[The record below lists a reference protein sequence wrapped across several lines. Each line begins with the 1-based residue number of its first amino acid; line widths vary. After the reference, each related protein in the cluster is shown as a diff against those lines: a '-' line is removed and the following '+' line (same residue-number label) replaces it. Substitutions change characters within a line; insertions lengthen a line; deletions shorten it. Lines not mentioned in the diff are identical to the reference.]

1 MKLFAKVFL
10 ITLMFAV
17 VLNTSCKKEEEVI
30 PEPSEVN
37 SFIWQ
42 GMHDYYLW
50 TADVKDLSDTKYED
64 EKVLNTFLNTYTD
77 PEALFESLLYK
88 YQVVDK
94 WSFIVDDSK
103 DIDDWIAGISETMG
117 YDFMLGRIGSSDDV
131 FGFVRYVYKGSPA
144 QKAGMK
150 RGDIFLKVND
160 TQLTVSNYQ
169 TLLFTNKSYKLSF
182 ATIANNTITP
192 STRTVTMNAIEMQ
205 EDPICLDTVFVYD
218 NRKIG
223 YLVYNGFT
231 SDFDIKLNN
240 VFGKF
245 KSENISQLIVDLRY
259 NGGGSV
265 NSSIYLASMIY
276 GTDKTKILAK
286 AQYNSMLHSYLV
298 SKYGGS
304 SLNDYLT
311 DKIEQTDDNPETPI
325 NTLNMKKVYFLV
337 SDNTASASE
346 LLINGLRPLM
356 DVKVIGTNTNGKYTG
371 STTLKDYDEN
381 GNLNPNHK
389 WAMQPII
396 VKYTNSIGVSDY
408 IDGLDPDIRA
418 EEDFAAL
425 LPFGD
430 PNEDLL
436 KVALAHIKGLPVTG
450 MTLKSAK
457 MGLRK
462 VADSQSFKPFANEM
476 FVDPKKFQ

>member
-1 MKLFAKVFL
+1 
-10 ITLMFAV
+10 MFSV

-50 TADVKDLSDTKYED
+50 TADVKDLSDTKYND

-77 PEALFESLLYK
+77 PESLFESLLYK
-88 YQVVDK
+88 YQLVDK
-94 WSFIVDDSK
+94 WSFIVDDAK
-103 DIDDWIAGISETMG
+103 EIDDWIAGISETMG
-117 YDFMLGRIGSSDDV
+117 YDFMLYKISSTSDDLV
-131 FGFVRYVYKGSPA
+131 GIVRYVYNGSPA
-144 QKAGMK
+144 QKAGIK
-150 RGDIFLKVND
+150 RGDAFIKVNE
-160 TQLTVSNYQ
+160 TQLTISNYQ
-169 TLLFTNKSYKLSF
+169 SLLFTNKTYKLSF
-182 ATIANNTITP
+182 ANIVNRTVTP
-192 STRTVTMNAIEMQ
+192 STRTVNMTAVEMQ

-265 NSSIYLASMIY
+265 NSSIYLGSMIY
-276 GTDKTKILAK
+276 GTDKTKIMAK

-298 SKYGGS
+298 DQYGSS
-304 SLNDYLT
+304 SLNDYFT
-311 DKIEQTDDNPETPI
+311 DKIEQTDKNPATPI
-325 NTLNMKKVYFLV
+325 NTLNMKRVYFLV

-356 DVKVIGTNTNGKYTG
+356 DVKVIGINTNGKYTG
-371 STTLKDYDEN
+371 STTIKDYDES
-381 GNLNPNHK
+381 GNVNPNHK

-436 KVALAHIKGLPVTG
+436 KIALAHIKGLPVTG

-457 MGLRK
+457 MGLKK
-462 VADSQSFKPFANEM
+462 VADSKSFKRFANEM
-476 FVDPKKFQ
+476 FVDPGKFQ

>member
-1 MKLFAKVFL
+1 MKIFAKAL
-10 ITLMFAV
+10 LLSLMISV

-88 YQVVDK
+88 YKVVDK

-144 QKAGMK
+144 AKAGMK

-169 TLLFTNKSYKLSF
+169 NLLFTNKSYKLSF
-182 ATIANNTITP
+182 ATIANNAISP
-192 STRTVTMNAIEMQ
+192 STRTVTMTAIEMQ

-218 NRKIG
+218 NKKIG

-286 AQYNSMLHSYLV
+286 AQYNSLLHSYLV
-298 SKYGGS
+298 GKYGGS

-311 DKIEQTDDNPETPI
+311 DKIEQTDDDPATPI
-325 NTLNMKKVYFLV
+325 ISLNMKKVYFLV

-371 STTLKDYDEN
+371 STTIKDYDDK

-408 IDGLDPDIRA
+408 IDGLDPDIKA

-436 KVALAHIKGLPVTG
+436 KVALAHIKGVPVTG

-457 MGLRK
+457 MGLNK
-462 VADSQSFKPFANEM
+462 VADSHSFKPFANEM
-476 FVDPKKFQ
+476 FVDPGKFQ